1 MSRAS
6 KCDAVVFLN
15 RTTKLF
21 VESFHDVSGIYML
34 THPFSPKKR
43 TEGGGKR
50 GGKGKEEKKKTRIL
64 TALTPRTSSW

>member
-6 KCDAVVFLN
+6 KCDGVVFLN

-21 VESFHDVSGIYML
+21 VKSFHDVSGRYML
-34 THPFSPKKR
+34 THPIPPKKR

-50 GGKGKEEKKKTRIL
+50 GGKGKEEKRKTRIVGENII
-64 TALTPRTSSW
+64 